1 MKYIY
6 NVKRIFQLENIFCF
20 QGEWV
25 GPSDVCVHDKLFTM
39 IILIIILIMIVL
51 IILLIFFIYYVL
63 DSCLRIADKRNIKSK
78 KLRNQRVLQKKTVE
92 DNDVSDSTDE
102 SYYCSDDSYI
112 YGKNLSIGN
121 SKMYIWREHKIECF
135 FLDI

>member
-1 MKYIY
+1 
-6 NVKRIFQLENIFCF
+6 
-20 QGEWV
+20 
-25 GPSDVCVHDKLFTM
+25 M

-112 YGKNLSIGN
+112 YGKNLSIG
-121 SKMYIWREHKIECF
+121 KLKIGGSTNLKVFVGYSIADLLSSLRKIKF
-135 FLDI
+135 FSIQILSLFSEITAGRCQIDTW

>member
-1 MKYIY
+1 
-6 NVKRIFQLENIFCF
+6 
-20 QGEWV
+20 
-25 GPSDVCVHDKLFTM
+25 M

-63 DSCLRIADKRNIKSK
+63 DSCLRIADKRNIKCK
-78 KLRNQRVLQKKTVE
+78 KLKNQRVLKKKTVE

-121 SKMYIWREHKIECF
+121 SKMNIWREHKLECF
-135 FLDI
+135 FGYLIADLLSSLRKIKFYSIQILSLFSEIAAGLSLIDTL